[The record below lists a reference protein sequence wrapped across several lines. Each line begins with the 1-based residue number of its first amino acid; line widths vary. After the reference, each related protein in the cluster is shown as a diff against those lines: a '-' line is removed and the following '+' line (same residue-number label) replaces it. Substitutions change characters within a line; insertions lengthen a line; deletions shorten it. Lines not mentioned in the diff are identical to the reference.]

1 MSGQAGRAVLGVV
14 SKSTCRDRHALM
26 PPQQHFTLSRCIVD
40 PMAFYIPPYDS
51 PLPDCAGAANKQFD
65 LGPINVGQARH
76 TGVIA
81 EPVQPFKVSHKSRR
95 DRLRTVS

>member
-1 MSGQAGRAVLGVV
+1 
-14 SKSTCRDRHALM
+14 M